1 MKDIGRNDPCPCGSG
16 KKFKKCHL
24 GREEELS
31 LEGSG
36 GFTEEMSRMITSLPE
51 VSYGRCRELT
61 DSLHIPELTGEHV
74 GVRFVDLRTYR
85 GLGYYGTGGGGT
97 AEEKGGSIFINVEK
111 TRMTDPG
118 HVYLAV
124 SRDIDDSSLVH
135 QLAHVLDY
143 LGGSRLMPGLQ
154 NQLSYELDV
163 PVEHLEHPEEFGRR
177 LSHLKDRFNI
187 QLDAD
192 DTIVHFLYEK
202 GRLIKG
208 ELIRRNDGPSIR
220 ARSNDILTF
229 LARHQEEVESL
240 IRHLPGYI
248 GSRQGGSSHPAS

>member
-1 MKDIGRNDPCPCGSG
+1 MKNVGRNDPCPCGSG

-31 LEGSG
+31 FDGSS

-51 VSYGRCRELT
+51 VNYGRCREMVDAL
-61 DSLHIPELTGEHV
+61 DIPELTSERV

-85 GLGYYGTGGGGT
+85 GLGFYGTGGGGAT
-97 AEEKGGSIFINVEK
+97 EEKGGSIFINLEK
-111 TRMTDPG
+111 TRMTDPD
-118 HVYLAV
+118 HIYLAV
-124 SRDIDDSSLVH
+124 SRDIDDSSLAH

-154 NQLSYELDV
+154 SPLSYELDV
-163 PVEHLEHPEEFGRR
+163 PVEHLEHPEEFGRWLR
-177 LSHLKDRFNI
+177 HLKGRFDI

-192 DTIVHFLYEK
+192 DAIVDFLYEN

-208 ELIRRNDGPSIR
+208 ELIQRKDGPSIR
-220 ARSNDILTF
+220 TRSNGILAF
-229 LARHQEEVESL
+229 LTEHQEEVDAL
-240 IRHLPGYI
+240 IMDLPGYI
-248 GSRQGGSSHPAS
+248 GSRGGDSSG

>member
-1 MKDIGRNDPCPCGSG
+1 MIRNVGRNDPCPCGSG

-24 GREEELS
+24 GREEEVS
-31 LEGSG
+31 FDGMS

-51 VSYGRCRELT
+51 VSYGRCREMA
-61 DSLHIPELTGEHV
+61 DSLDIPELTGESV

-85 GLGYYGTGGGGT
+85 GLGFYGSGVGG
-97 AEEKGGSIFINVEK
+97 ASEEKGGSIFINVEK

-143 LGGSRLMPGLQ
+143 LGGSRLMPGQQ
-154 NQLSYELDV
+154 NPLSHELDV
-163 PVEHLEHPEEFGRR
+163 PVEHLEHPEEFGRWFR
-177 LSHLKDRFNI
+177 HLQGQFEV

-192 DTIVHFLYEK
+192 DAIIDFLHEN

-208 ELIRRNDGPSIR
+208 ELIRRKDGPSIR
-220 ARSNDILTF
+220 ARSNGILAF
-229 LARHQEEVESL
+229 LFEHQEELDAL
-240 IRHLPGYI
+240 IRDLPGYI
-248 GSRQGGSSHPAS
+248 GSRQGESSG